1 MSFWLFLRIM
11 IGLLAGKTFLREML
25 NNDNLDFDDLKM
37 WLSML
42 VFRAILAFVSWWGL
56 TPVLNLL

>member
-11 IGLLAGKTFLREML
+11 VGLLAGKTFLREML
-25 NNDNLDFDDLKM
+25 SNEDLDFGDLKM

-42 VFRAILAFVSWWGL
+42 IFRTILAFVSWWGL
-56 TPVLNLL
+56 TPILNLL

>member
-11 IGLLAGKTFLREML
+11 LGLLAGKTFLREML
-25 NNDNLDFDDLKM
+25 GNEDLDFGDLKM

-42 VFRAILAFVSWWGL
+42 IFRTILAFVSWWGL
-56 TPVLNLL
+56 TPILNLL

>member
-25 NNDNLDFDDLKM
+25 NNEDLDFDDLKM
-37 WLSML
+37 
-42 VFRAILAFVSWWGL
+42 
-56 TPVLNLL
+56 